1 MKPTLAADHVAIPV
15 ADAAASLAFY
25 RDLLRLPLHAVF
37 EGPDWGGHPWL
48 MMVFALADGRQLAL
62 CALRGY
68 LPPRVE
74 HPEGTNH
81 IALAATSARAMAA
94 WKRRL
99 TNRGISFSEEDHG
112 PQRSIYFRDPDQTVV
127 EITWPPSPKLVARTR
142 TRGADRI
149 VRAWIAADAD
159 IGDPKS

>member
-25 RDLLRLPLHAVF
+25 RDFLGLPLHAVF
-37 EGPDWGGHPWL
+37 EGDDWGGHPWL

-68 LPPRVE
+68 APARAE
-74 HPEGTNH
+74 HPEGTH
-81 IALAATSARAMAA
+81 HLALAATSARALAA

-99 TNRGISFSEEDHG
+99 TTRKISFSEEEHG
-112 PQRSIYFRDPDQTVV
+112 PQRSIYFHDPDGTVL
-127 EITWPPSPKLVARTR
+127 EITWPPSPRLLARTR
-142 TRGADRI
+142 TRGADRA
-149 VRAWIAADAD
+149 VRAWIAAGAH
-159 IGDPKS
+159 IGDPKR